1 MIDINYFEQY
11 KYCALEA
18 DRAYTEIKHIETF
31 KEQLNAI
38 TAALPAPF
46 VCVSSLTCLQKQL
59 ADNIRSYEQ
68 KQVEII
74 NTINAI
80 KPRRTR
86 DVIYLRYVQGLTF
99 AEVGKVLGISERWAG
114 QIYRDFVNE
123 R

>member
-1 MIDINYFEQY
+1 MIDIDYFEQY

-18 DRAYTEIKHIETF
+18 DRVYAEIKHIETF
-31 KEQLNAI
+31 KERLNAL
-38 TAALPAPF
+38 ADALPAPF
-46 VCVSSLTCLQKQL
+46 VCVSSLTRLQKQL
-59 ADNIRSYEQ
+59 AGNIRNCKQ
-68 KQVEII
+68 KQIEII

-80 KPRRTR
+80 KPKLTR

-99 AEVGKVLGISERWAG
+99 AEAGKALGISERWTG